1 VHREWRSFEKSEY
14 REGVCGRG
22 FGTVFRHEVE
32 GKSSSVILDQ
42 TL

>member
-1 VHREWRSFEKSEY
+1 VRREWRSFEKSEY
-14 REGVCGRG
+14 HEGVCGH
-22 FGTVFRHEVE
+22 FAMVFRHGVE